1 MKRTA
6 RASYLTACILACW
19 MMDFGSSLGFQKTFG
34 QDVKN
39 DAVRIT
45 AIEPAAVI
53 SGTKETLKVRGFK
66 LKEASALRFPMATG
80 VVAEIKEK
88 KDAQRPK
95 GLENKT
101 VGDTQVLVEF
111 TLPSDHPPGM
121 MEYVIAT
128 PEGDVAGK
136 FMVLAQGAS
145 VDEANPNDGFR
156 EAQKLQ
162 AVAAQP
168 TAQTVR
174 GNIQGDKD
182 VDVYELPATS
192 GQRLKIAVITGAPL
206 IFDAALHCFDSRGQ
220 LLAAADDG
228 ESLDPVLTIAAPSD
242 GPVFLCVSS
251 VHDIGGEWHSY
262 LLTIEEVK

>member
-1 MKRTA
+1 MKRTVLA
-6 RASYLTACILACW
+6 LRLTACILASW
-19 MMDFGSSLGFQKTFG
+19 VITFGSSLGFPKTFG

-53 SGTKETLKVRGFK
+53 SGTKATLKVRGFK
-66 LKEASALRFPMATG
+66 LKEASALRFPTATG
-80 VVAEIKEK
+80 VIAEIKEK
-88 KDAQRPK
+88 KDAQQPK
-95 GLENKT
+95 GLENKM
-101 VGDTQVLVEF
+101 VGDTQLLVEF
-111 TLPSDHPPGM
+111 TLPSDHPQGM

-136 FMVLAQGAS
+136 FMVLAQDSS
-145 VDEANPNDGFR
+145 VDEADPNDGFR
-156 EAQKLQ
+156 EAQKLR
-162 AVAAQP
+162 AVDSQL

-182 VDVYELPATS
+182 VDVYELPTTS
-192 GQRLKIAVITGAPL
+192 GQRLKISVTTGAPL

-228 ESLDPVLTIAAPSD
+228 ESRDPVLTITTPAD

-262 LLTIEEVK
+262 LLTIKEVK